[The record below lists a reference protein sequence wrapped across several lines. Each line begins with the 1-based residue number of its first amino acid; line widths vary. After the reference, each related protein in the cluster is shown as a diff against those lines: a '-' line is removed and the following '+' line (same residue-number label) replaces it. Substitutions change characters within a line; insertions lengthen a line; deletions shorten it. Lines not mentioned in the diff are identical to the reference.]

1 MAGSADVLIRFI
13 ADTASA
19 SKEVQGFGS
28 QLKSFGGK
36 IAGFIGGA
44 AVGAF
49 AADAVNA
56 ANDMAE
62 SVSKVRTVFGDSS
75 RELLKFTEN
84 AATNLGLSRRAA
96 TDAAGAYGNLF
107 TQLGLTTGQSA
118 DMSKGLLTLTSDLAS
133 FHNADP
139 TAILEAQ
146 SAAFRGEYDA
156 IQRFIPTLNAA
167 TVETR
172 ALADTGKTSA
182 DQLTA
187 TEKAAAT
194 YALMMEGAGKATGD
208 FARTSDSA
216 ANQQRILQ
224 AKTDDASVS
233 IGQAL
238 QPAIAVLV
246 PILADMA
253 TAFAGLEKPIQLVV
267 LGLGGLAIAIAVL
280 GAEIALP
287 VAALVALVA
296 AAVWTW
302 ENWDQIWTWIKE
314 HPALA
319 AVVAIVAAPIASF
332 VLLIGGLKL
341 LWENWDSIWSAI
353 KGVTSGAVGAIG
365 GFVDAILG
373 FFRSIPGAIMGA
385 LSGLWEI
392 ITRPFRDAYNTISG
406 VASDIKSA
414 FSEAVG
420 FVKGI
425 WNGFARAW
433 NGIEI
438 NIPSVDIPLVGSIG
452 GGSVSLPNLPILGA
466 GGIINGPTLALLGER
481 GREAVVP
488 LPARGDLLGGSNVTY
503 EIAVS
508 VAPGTSPVE
517 VGGALI
523 DAIRAYERVNGS
535 RWRSAQ
541 NA

>member
-1 MAGSADVLIRFI
+1 MASSADVLIRFL
-13 ADTASA
+13 ADTSSA
-19 SKEVQGFGS
+19 QKEVAGLGS
-28 QLKSFGGK
+28 SLKSFGGK

-62 SVSKVRTVFGDSS
+62 SVSKVRTVFGESS
-75 RELLKFTEN
+75 RDILRFTEN
-84 AATNLGLSRRAA
+84 ASTNLGISKRAA
-96 TDAAGAYGNLF
+96 VDAAGGYGNLF
-107 TQLGLTTGQSA
+107 TQLGLTSDQSVK
-118 DMSKGLLTLTSDLAS
+118 MSKGLLTLTSDLAS

-146 SAAFRGEYDA
+146 SAAFRGEYDS

-224 AKTDDASVS
+224 AQTDDASVS

-253 TAFAGLEKPIQLVV
+253 TAFAGLDKPIQLVV
-267 LGLGGLAIAIAVL
+267 LGLGGLAIAIAIL

-314 HPALA
+314 HPAYA
-319 AVVAIVAAPIASF
+319 AVIAIVAAPIASF

-341 LWENWDSIWSAI
+341 LWENWDSIWGWI
-353 KGVTSGAVGAIG
+353 KGAVSDASDFISGAV
-365 GFVDAILG
+365 DDILS
-373 FFRSIPGAIMGA
+373 FFRGIPGAISGA
-385 LSGLWEI
+385 LSSLWEI
-392 ITRPFRDAYNTISG
+392 ITRPFRDAYDTVSG
-406 VASDIKSA
+406 IASDIENA
-414 FSEAVG
+414 FSSAVG
-420 FVKGI
+420 FVKRI
-425 WNGFARAW
+425 WNGFAREW
-433 NGIEI
+433 NGITI
-438 NIPSVDIPLVGSIG
+438 HIPSVDIPLVGEIG
-452 GGSVSLPNLPILGA
+452 GGSVSLPNLPILGM
-466 GGIINGPTLALLGER
+466 GGIVNSPTLALIGES

-488 LPARGDLLGGSNVTY
+488 LPARGDLLGSNVTY
-503 EIAVS
+503 QISVS

-517 VGGALI
+517 VGGALV
-523 DAIRAYERVNGS
+523 DAIRSYERVNGN
-535 RWRSAQ
+535 RWRSDV

>member
-1 MAGSADVLIRFI
+1 VASSADVLIRFL
-13 ADTASA
+13 ADTSSA
-19 SKEVQGFGS
+19 QKEVAGLGS
-28 QLKSFGGK
+28 SLKSFGGK

-62 SVSKVRTVFGDSS
+62 SVSKVRTVFGESS
-75 RELLKFTEN
+75 RDILRFTEN
-84 AATNLGLSRRAA
+84 ASTNLGISKRAA
-96 TDAAGAYGNLF
+96 VDAAGGYGNLF
-107 TQLGLTTGQSA
+107 TQLGLTSDQSVK
-118 DMSKGLLTLTSDLAS
+118 MSKGLLTLTSDLAS

-146 SAAFRGEYDA
+146 SAAFRGEYDS

-224 AKTDDASVS
+224 AQTDDASVS

-253 TAFAGLEKPIQLVV
+253 TAFAGLDKPIQLVV
-267 LGLGGLAIAIAVL
+267 LGLGGLAIAIAIL

-314 HPALA
+314 HPAYA
-319 AVVAIVAAPIASF
+319 AVIAIVAAPIASF

-341 LWENWDSIWSAI
+341 LWENWDSIWGWI
-353 KGVTSGAVGAIG
+353 KGAVSDASDFISGAV
-365 GFVDAILG
+365 DDILS
-373 FFRSIPGAIMGA
+373 FFRGIPGAISGA
-385 LSGLWEI
+385 LSSLWEI
-392 ITRPFRDAYNTISG
+392 ITRPFRDAYDTVSG
-406 VASDIKSA
+406 IASDIENA
-414 FSEAVG
+414 FSSAVG
-420 FVKGI
+420 FVKRI
-425 WNGFARAW
+425 WNGFAREW
-433 NGIEI
+433 NGITI
-438 NIPSVDIPLVGSIG
+438 HIPSVDIPLVGEIG
-452 GGSVSLPNLPILGA
+452 GGSVSLPNLPILGM
-466 GGIINGPTLALLGER
+466 GGIVNSPTLALIGES

-488 LPARGDLLGGSNVTY
+488 LPARGDLLGSNVTY
-503 EIAVS
+503 QISVS

-517 VGGALI
+517 VGGALV
-523 DAIRAYERVNGS
+523 DAIRSYERVNGN
-535 RWRSAQ
+535 RWRSDV